1 MVIYKMVA
9 LEIENM
15 VDEMLECLD
24 LDIEHIKKNL
34 LRLNEMRSL
43 IIKRDDTALQ
53 ALLDDIHLESESYK
67 ENESK
72 RQMIR
77 KKIADSLCSSTEKVT
92 LSMIE
97 NMFSEP
103 KRSYVKRKKAQLKT
117 LVEEFKKEY
126 ANTIILVS
134 ECARFNKMLIKSI
147 FNPAKTNP
155 MYYSAKGIV
164 KEQKENGKSWVV
176 NCDL

>member
-1 MVIYKMVA
+1 MVIRKMVA
-9 LEIENM
+9 IEIENL

-24 LDIEHIKKNL
+24 VDIEQIQKNL
-34 LRLNEMRSL
+34 SCLNDMRGL
-43 IIKRDDTALQ
+43 IIKRDDTSLQ
-53 ALLDDIHLESESYK
+53 ALLESIHSGSESYK

-77 KKIADSLCSSTEKVT
+77 KRLADSLNCGTEKVT
-92 LSMIE
+92 LSILEEML
-97 NMFSEP
+97 SEP
-103 KRSYVKRKKAQLKT
+103 KKSQVSGKKTQLKS

-126 ANTIILVS
+126 AGTIILVS
-134 ECARFNKMLIKSI
+134 ECARFNKMLIKTI
-147 FNPAKTNP
+147 FNPGNTNP

-164 KEQKENGKSWVV
+164 KERKENGKSWIV